1 MKRRSLPIL
10 VTSVLLLVTA
20 GCSQQQMDPL
30 HLFHSEPA
38 VSNEGLSMRPY
49 RVRGKW
55 YRPMGAR
62 EALQYSET
70 GQASHYSSGR
80 LARKYGPL
88 YAAHK
93 TLPMP
98 CTVRVTN
105 LANGR
110 TCECR
115 IVDRGP
121 FIRGRI
127 IDLSRGA
134 ASQIGMLGS
143 GVAPVKVEVL
153 SVGKYKSR
161 L

>member
-1 MKRRSLPIL
+1 MKRRILPL
-10 VTSVLLLVTA
+10 LASGMALLLGT

-30 HLFHSEPA
+30 HLFHKGPQ
-38 VSNEGLSMRPY
+38 VSNEGLNMRPY

-55 YRPMGAR
+55 YRPMGAQ
-62 EALQYSET
+62 EALKYSEM
-70 GQASHYSSGR
+70 GQASYYSSGR
-80 LARKYGPL
+80 LARRYGPL

-110 TCECR
+110 SCECR
-115 IVDRGP
+115 IADRGP

-134 ASQIGMLGS
+134 ARQIGMIGA

-153 SVGKYKSR
+153 SVGNYKASR
-161 L
+161 

>member
-1 MKRRSLPIL
+1 MKRRTLPVL
-10 VTSVLLLVTA
+10 VSSVLLLA
-20 GCSQQQMDPL
+20 GGSCSQQQMDPL
-30 HLFHSEPA
+30 HLFHSEPQ
-38 VSNEGLSMRPY
+38 VSDEGLNMRPY

-62 EALQYSET
+62 EALKYSET

-93 TLPMP
+93 TLPIP

-105 LANGR
+105 LSNGR
-110 TCECR
+110 SCECR

-121 FIRGRI
+121 FTRGRI

-134 ASQIGMLGS
+134 ASRIGMIGA

-153 SVGKYKSR
+153 SVGKYRSR
-161 L
+161 R